1 MGLDMKIF
9 EKFVFELKRCLQKE
23 KIISLESMF
32 FILFDTVFC
41 SKCSE
46 MINITNQHILG
57 PDDDKKR
64 PKRNQNPEFQFSSTN
79 SFWVLEMGHG
89 SAFEMCRTLLMAFW
103 KTRSCYLDV
112 EKYIILYIRSIIGSF
127 GWKMRDN
134 GAYRC
139 NVSLWYMLTL

>member
-1 MGLDMKIF
+1 MKIF

-32 FILFDTVFC
+32 FILLDTVFC

-64 PKRNQNPEFQFSSTN
+64 PKRNQNPQFQLSTTN
-79 SFWVLEMGHG
+79 GFQVLEMGRG
-89 SAFEMCRTLLMAFW
+89 STFEMCHTLLIAF
-103 KTRSCYLDV
+103 
-112 EKYIILYIRSIIGSF
+112 
-127 GWKMRDN
+127 
-134 GAYRC
+134 
-139 NVSLWYMLTL
+139 